1 MNRFKNTE
9 YSYKSYSSFQYTHRK
24 NMLSLRS
31 LNKETY
37 NDVEKISIKKFKS
50 CGECRQF
57 HPQKKTNI
65 LLKKYGN

>member
-1 MNRFKNTE
+1 MNHNKKDAILNKL
-9 YSYKSYSSFQYTHRK
+9 YSELKFIHRK